1 MLVVET
7 LQVMYDRSI
16 EAVRN
21 ISLRVEEG
29 TIVGL
34 LGTNGG
40 GKSTVLKAVTGTL
53 EVEDGEI
60 MAGSVRLLDRDL
72 SRMTSEQIVRQGIAL
87 VPEGRRMFDTLTVE
101 ENLRAGGHIMPRAV
115 VDVNI
120 ERAYM
125 LFPRLKEKRLAV
137 SGYLSG
143 GEQQMVAIARA
154 LMSDP
159 KMLILDEPSLGLAPL
174 IVADIYAAIQRLNQ
188 EHGMTILVVEQNA
201 RTAISICDY
210 AYVIENGAVVL
221 DGNADALAANPD
233 FQDFILGMGE
243 NRQAR
248 SMRDV
253 KHYKRRKRWLS

>member
-72 SRMTSEQIVRQGIAL
+72 SRMTSDQIVRQGIAL

-137 SGYLSG
+137 SGYLLG

>member
-1 MLVVET
+1 
-7 LQVMYDRSI
+7 MYDRSI

-21 ISLRVEEG
+21 VSLNVDKG

-34 LGTNGG
+34 LGTNGA
-40 GKSTVLKAVTGTL
+40 GKTTVLKAITGTL

-60 MAGSVRLLDRDL
+60 MAGSVKLLGRDL
-72 SRMTSEQIVRQGIAL
+72 SCMSSDEIVGQGIAL

-101 ENLRAGGHIMPRAV
+101 ENLRVGGHIMSRAAI
-115 VDVNI
+115 DTNLDQ
-120 ERAYM
+120 AYT
-125 LFPRLKEKRLAV
+125 LFPRLKQKRLAV

-159 KMLILDEPSLGLAPL
+159 RMLILDEPSLGLAPL
-174 IVADIYAAIQRLNQ
+174 IVADIYSAIQRLNQ
-188 EHGMTILVVEQNA
+188 ERGMTILVVEQNA
-201 RTAISICDY
+201 RMAVTICDY
-210 AYVIENGAVVL
+210 AYVVENGAVVL
-221 DGNADALAANPD
+221 DGTSDALTANPD
-233 FQDFILGMGE
+233 FQDFILGMGSS
-243 NRQAR
+243 RHAK

>member
-72 SRMTSEQIVRQGIAL
+72 SRMTSDQIVRQGIAL

-233 FQDFILGMGE
+233 FQD
-243 NRQAR
+243 
-248 SMRDV
+248 
-253 KHYKRRKRWLS
+253 RKSVV

>member
-1 MLVVET
+1 
-7 LQVMYDRSI
+7 
-16 EAVRN
+16 
-21 ISLRVEEG
+21 
-29 TIVGL
+29 
-34 LGTNGG
+34 
-40 GKSTVLKAVTGTL
+40 
-53 EVEDGEI
+53 
-60 MAGSVRLLDRDL
+60 
-72 SRMTSEQIVRQGIAL
+72 
-87 VPEGRRMFDTLTVE
+87 
-101 ENLRAGGHIMPRAV
+101 
-115 VDVNI
+115 
-120 ERAYM
+120 
-125 LFPRLKEKRLAV
+125 LAV

>member
-21 ISLRVEEG
+21 ISLRVDEG

-40 GKSTVLKAVTGTL
+40 GKSTVLKAITGTL

-60 MAGSVRLLDRDL
+60 MAGSVRLLDHDL
-72 SRMTSEQIVRQGIAL
+72 SRMTSDQIVRQGIAL

-115 VDVNI
+115 VDANL
-120 ERAYM
+120 ERAYT
-125 LFPRLKEKRLAV
+125 LFPRLEEKRLAV

-159 KMLILDEPSLGLAPL
+159 RMLILDEPSLGLAPL

-201 RTAISICDY
+201 RIAINICDY
-210 AYVIENGAVVL
+210 AYVVENGAVVL

-233 FQDFILGMGE
+233 FQDFILGMSA
-243 NRQAR
+243 NRQAK

>member
-72 SRMTSEQIVRQGIAL
+72 SRMTSDQIVRQGIAL

>member
-72 SRMTSEQIVRQGIAL
+72 SRMTSDQIVRQGIAL

-143 GEQQMVAIARA
+143 GEQQMIAIARA

>member
-1 MLVVET
+1 
-7 LQVMYDRSI
+7 
-16 EAVRN
+16 
-21 ISLRVEEG
+21 
-29 TIVGL
+29 
-34 LGTNGG
+34 
-40 GKSTVLKAVTGTL
+40 
-53 EVEDGEI
+53 

-72 SRMTSEQIVRQGIAL
+72 SRMTSDQIVRQGIAL